1 MRVLA
6 IGGGGMLGSHTVGR
20 LTKANKDYDVI
31 IGVSTGAMMAGL
43 VAIKDWDK
51 LKLAYTTT
59 ANKDIF
65 TVYPF
70 NNKDQLSIW
79 NTLKRSIL
87 GHVSLGETKYLDK
100 FIQKW
105 FTQDDYNKLQSCSTE
120 VIISVL
126 NVTTG
131 RVEYKSSKDSYSYSE
146 FTKYIAAASSPELL
160 TSLWNIDGWEYS
172 DSGLA
177 TLLPIVKGSYIKGV
191 TEIDCYV
198 HRQFTRIIKNK
209 KPLLICSPFQIL
221 KACYRYV
228 LIQRDNLEHK
238 ELREGV
244 LRCLIKNIPIK
255 VYFMDN
261 QFNTNSMV
269 MKPKLMLEM
278 WQYGYDNH
286 DNNNMSI
293 VFTHDNWEDK
303 FNEQD
308 DE

>member
-1 MRVLA
+1 MKVLA

-20 LTKANKDYDVI
+20 LCKANKDYDVI

-51 LKLAYTTT
+51 LKQAYTTT
-59 ANKDIF
+59 TNKDIF

-70 NNKDQLSIW
+70 TQNDQLSIW
-79 NTLKRSIL
+79 NTIKRSVL
-87 GHVSLGETKYLDK
+87 GYISLGETKNLDK
-100 FIQKW
+100 FIRKW
-105 FTQDDYNKLQSCSTE
+105 FTKDDFKKLQNCNTE

-131 RVEYKSSKDSYSYSE
+131 RVEYKSSKESYSYEE

-160 TSLWNIDGWEYS
+160 TTLWDFEGWEYS

-191 TEIDCYV
+191 SEIDCYV

-209 KPLLICSPFQIL
+209 KPLLRRYPFQIL

-244 LRCLIKNIPIK
+244 LRCLIKNIPIT
-255 VYFMDN
+255 VHFMDN

-269 MKPKLMLEM
+269 MNPKLMLEM

-293 VFTHDNWEDK
+293 TFTKDNWEEL
-303 FNEQD
+303 FNKED